1 MSDTVLTVK
10 LTPNAAKNE
19 IQGWADGPD
28 GKPIL
33 KVRVTAVPE
42 KGKANDALTA
52 LLSKTWRIPA
62 SSIIIVRGI
71 TDRIKTLRIDA
82 DISAFT
88 EGKI

>member
-28 GKPIL
+28 GKPLL
-33 KVRVTAVPE
+33 KVRVTAVEE
-42 KGKANDALTA
+42 KGKANESLIA
-52 LLSKTWRIPA
+52 LLSKSWRIPA
-62 SSIIIVRGI
+62 SSIIIVKGA
-71 TDRIKTLRIDA
+71 TDRTKMLRIGA